1 MHLQPRVV
9 QSALLAATTSVN
21 APLSSEAPEGAVQAP
36 SNFVGFGFET
46 AFINDYTNEFTLNLL
61 ESIAERLGT
70 APTIRIGGTSGD
82 RVLFDPSQDEVKVCI
97 AGDCP
102 IGSAATYIL
111 GPSYFD
117 GFSSFQDFD
126 MTFQAPLGPT
136 LNISNTLTY
145 VSRAYKNVGKDRLAA
160 IAIGNEPNLYPSQYG
175 ITYTVDQYV
184 NDSKTVM
191 SDVSNTL
198 GLGKSRIFEVLDF
211 ATRSPLFDLY
221 VPFSQGLS
229 MQKMLIIF
237 SSADTFENNIDSSDN
252 VKVAAWHYYQLG
264 TDYTTTA
271 QQQTYLMN
279 HSAITSLVGSFTS
292 QIEYLQANDPDVQ
305 FVLSETGSGT
315 ASSVEIQAGFGAA
328 LWCID
333 FQLYSLTQGVSRI
346 DATHRP
352 AALHSYW
359 VPDDSAG
366 DTNPG
371 PQVRGVWYALPFIAD
386 FIGHN
391 PGKVAEVDLGS
402 DVLTAYAMYDRFTNR
417 LAKVALINLRTWVEG
432 ESTSDRGS
440 ENVSIPISF
449 GTFTYKVERLVSAAG
464 AQAMGFDYGGPT
476 ENITWA
482 GEQWS
487 YSIGQGKGHL
497 VPGIPTE
504 ETHIV
509 TGGEVKVE
517 VSDSEAVLVTF
528 YGL

>member
-1 MHLQPRVV
+1 MHLHPRVV
-9 QSALLAATTSVN
+9 KSALLAASTSLNV
-21 APLSSEAPEGAVQAP
+21 PVSPEAPDSAVQAH

-46 AFINDYTNEFTLNLL
+46 AFINDYANKFTHNLL
-61 ESIAERLGT
+61 GSIAERVGT
-70 APTIRIGGTSGD
+70 TPTIRIGGTSGD

-102 IGSAATYIL
+102 IGSSATYIL

-117 GFSSFQDFD
+117 GFLNFQDFD

-175 ITYTVDQYV
+175 VTYTADQYV

-191 SDVSNTL
+191 SDVSSSL
-198 GLGKSRIFEVLDF
+198 GLTPSRIFEVLEF
-211 ATRSPLFDLY
+211 AIGSPVFN
-221 VPFSQGLS
+221 
-229 MQKMLIIF
+229 LID
-237 SSADTFENNIDSSDN
+237 AFEDNIDSSDN

-264 TDYTTTA
+264 TDYTTVA
-271 QQQTYLMN
+271 QQQTHLMN
-279 HSAITSLVGSFTS
+279 HTAITSLFSSFAS
-292 QIEYLQANDPDVQ
+292 QIAYLQANDPDVQ

-315 ASSVEIQAGFGAA
+315 SSAIQIQAGFGAA

-333 FQLYSLTQGVSRI
+333 FQLYSLTQGVSRV

-386 FIGHN
+386 FIGQD

-402 DVLTAYAMYDRFTNR
+402 DVLTAYAIYDASTNR
-417 LAKVALINLRTWVEG
+417 LSKVALINLRAWVEG
-432 ESTSDRGS
+432 EITSARGS
-440 ENVSIPISF
+440 ENVTISISS
-449 GTFTYKVERLVSAAG
+449 GNSTYKVQRLVSAAG

-487 YSIGQGKGHL
+487 YSIDQGKGHL
-497 VPGIPTE
+497 VTGVPTE

-509 TGGEVKVE
+509 TDGEVKIE